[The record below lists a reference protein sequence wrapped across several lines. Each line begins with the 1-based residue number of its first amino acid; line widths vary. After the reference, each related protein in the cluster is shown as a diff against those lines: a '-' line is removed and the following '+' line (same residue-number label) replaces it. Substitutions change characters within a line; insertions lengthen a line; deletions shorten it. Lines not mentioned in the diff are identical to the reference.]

1 MTKTTLLTINIL
13 ADETQCS
20 YYQDVVLIRDDFD
33 FYTLEDAFA
42 RYVDS
47 NACSDS
53 YDDYAPDVL
62 DAMRL
67 DWEYFPQ
74 GGTYVDDYVSIWI

>member
-20 YYQDVVLIRDDFD
+20 YYQDVVLIHDEFD

-42 RYVDS
+42 SYIDS
-47 NACSDS
+47 DKCSDN
-53 YDDYAPDVL
+53 YEDYAQDVL
-62 DAMRL
+62 NALNL

-74 GGTYVDDYVSIWI
+74 GGTYVSDYASIWI